1 MQACLGRVT
10 IARQLAGAF
19 AHNWSG
25 AVHLHGSSHILLLG
39 SSRVVFTIRFGWL
52 VLAHSNRSSLRSGT
66 CAASVASLSLAR
78 MRSVPVRGTAADLR
92 LPRETLAVWGQNAST
107 DPSVRRGQRPNTCTA
122 SDLQAAV
129 RT

>member
-1 MQACLGRVT
+1 MLPVQACLGRVT

-19 AHNWSG
+19 THSWSG

-39 SSRVVFTIRFGWL
+39 SSRVVFTIGFGWL

-78 MRSVPVRGTAADLR
+78 MRLVPVRGTATDLPPRDAGSLGSERVRGPQR
-92 LPRETLAVWGQNAST
+92 LARTETEHLHSQWP
-107 DPSVRRGQRPNTCTA
+107 PSSG
-122 SDLQAAV
+122 
-129 RT
+129 